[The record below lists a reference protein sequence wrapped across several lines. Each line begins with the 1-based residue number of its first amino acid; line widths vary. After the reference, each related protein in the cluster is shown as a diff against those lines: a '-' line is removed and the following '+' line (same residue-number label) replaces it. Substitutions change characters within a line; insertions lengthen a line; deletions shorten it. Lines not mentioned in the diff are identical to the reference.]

1 MTPELAAAVAAQTDF
16 AADVFD
22 RLRACSVDV
31 RGVTRA
37 SYGEGE
43 QAAHALMAEIAR
55 ELGLEI
61 DQDPA
66 ANTYMTLPGQ
76 DRSAPVRM
84 VGSHLDSVPQ
94 GGNFDG
100 AAGVVSGLTAIRAF
114 NSTATS
120 RSMISV

>member
-43 QAAHALMAEIAR
+43 QAAH
-55 ELGLEI
+55 
-61 DQDPA
+61 D
-66 ANTYMTLPGQ
+66 
-76 DRSAPVRM
+76 
-84 VGSHLDSVPQ
+84 
-94 GGNFDG
+94 
-100 AAGVVSGLTAIRAF
+100 
-114 NSTATS
+114 TS
-120 RSMISV
+120 RPG